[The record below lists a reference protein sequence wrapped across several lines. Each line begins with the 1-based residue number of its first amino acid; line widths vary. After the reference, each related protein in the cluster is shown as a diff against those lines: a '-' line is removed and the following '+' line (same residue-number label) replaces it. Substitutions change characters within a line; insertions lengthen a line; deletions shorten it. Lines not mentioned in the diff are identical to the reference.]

1 MTKSNKPICVI
12 MCGIPGSGK
21 STFCHKIINEH
32 SNFTC
37 VSRDAIRL
45 SMLKDGENYF
55 KHEKQVKKIFY
66 NIINDKLNSNYNV
79 IVDSTNISYNAI
91 RYTLNH
97 IIEQCHIYI
106 VYIDCS
112 LETAICRNNKRS
124 GLAHVPKKVIQRMYD
139 NKYIIDDDS
148 CDERIIDIIHIDND

>member
-1 MTKSNKPICVI
+1 MTKSNKPICII

-21 STFCHKIINEH
+21 STFCNKIINEH
-32 SNFTC
+32 SNFIC

-45 SMLKDGENYF
+45 SMLKDNENYF

-66 NIINDKLNSNYNV
+66 DIINNKLNNNHNV

-97 IIEQCHIYI
+97 IVEQCDIYV
-106 VYIDCS
+106 VYVDCS
-112 LETAICRNNKRS
+112 FETAIYRNNRRS
-124 GLAHVPKKVIQRMYD
+124 GFAHVPNKVIQRMY
-139 NKYIIDDDS
+139 NNRYIIKDDNN
-148 CDERIIDIIHIDND
+148 DERIVDIIHIDND